1 MNWLKLSFS
10 LLLLSGCAGQPYRL
24 ELPANHPANA
34 AAPETPLPPV
44 SMTLSAGPPEPVFE
58 EEAAPA
64 AGGHAGHAGM
74 HH

>member
-1 MNWLKLSFS
+1 MNWLKPLALG
-10 LLLLSGCAGQPYRL
+10 LLLLAGCAGEPYRL

-34 AAPETPLPPV
+34 AAPEAPPPPA
-44 SMTLSAGPPEPVFE
+44 STTLSAGPLEPVYE
-58 EEAAPA
+58 KTAPA

>member
-1 MNWLKLSFS
+1 MNWLKP
-10 LLLLSGCAGQPYRL
+10 LLLGLLLAGCAGEPYRL
-24 ELPANHPANA
+24 ELPVNHPASA
-34 AAPETPLPPV
+34 TAPEAPLPPP
-44 SMTLSAGPPEPVFE
+44 STTLTAGPPEPVF